1 MAATA
6 TTSHGGT
13 RPLQVQPQPRPFM
26 PMPDPIT
33 VGLSIETEM
42 ESLSGDT
49 EPNSPK
55 HPPTPPE
62 QMDENDMCRLH
73 PVENRP
79 H

>member
-13 RPLQVQPQPRPFM
+13 RPLQVQPQPRPFT
-26 PMPDPIT
+26 PIPDPIT

-55 HPPTPPE
+55 HPLTPPE
-62 QMDENDMCRLH
+62 QMDEDDMCRLH